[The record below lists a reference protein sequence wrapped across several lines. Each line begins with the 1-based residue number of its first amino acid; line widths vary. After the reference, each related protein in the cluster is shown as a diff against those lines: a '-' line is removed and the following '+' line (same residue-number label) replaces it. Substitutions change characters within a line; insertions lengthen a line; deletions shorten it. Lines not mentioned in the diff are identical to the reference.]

1 MAEIKICGLK
11 MDSDIDA
18 INRYE
23 PEYIGMV
30 MYFPKSSRNVTEE
43 LAQTLIRKIKTGI
56 NKVAVTVSPSLEQA
70 SVIKQLGFDYIQ
82 IHGDV
87 SKEVIDS
94 ITLPVIRAVNISE
107 KDSLGQFEKEL
118 EKIVRWDNIYGVLFD
133 AGTPGSGK
141 TFDWKSVEHIQETV
155 RKSGLK
161 LFLAGGLN
169 EHNVS
174 EAVGRVN
181 PDVVDVSS
189 GVEYD
194 DRPAGSGKDADK
206 IKSFIK
212 NARTLS

>member
-11 MDSDIDA
+11 IASDIDA
-18 INRYE
+18 VNLYE
-23 PEYIGMV
+23 PEYVGMV

-43 LAQTLIRKIKTGI
+43 LAKTLATKIKPGI
-56 NKVAVTVSPSLEQA
+56 NKVAVTVNPSLEQA
-70 SVIKQLGFDYIQ
+70 LTIKQIGFDYIQ

-87 SKEVIDS
+87 SQEVIDG
-94 ITLPVIRAVNISE
+94 ITLPVIRAINISE
-107 KDSLGQFEKEL
+107 NNSIGKFEKEL
-118 EKIVRWDNIYGVLFD
+118 EKLAVCNNIYGVLFD
-133 AGTPGSGK
+133 AGTPGSGR
-141 TFDWKSVEHIQETV
+141 TFDWTSIGRIQETV

-174 EAVGRVN
+174 EAVSRVN

-194 DRPAGSGKDADK
+194 DLPSGSGKDADK
-206 IKSFIK
+206 IKKFIE
-212 NARTLS
+212 NARILS

>member
-18 INRYE
+18 INKYE
-23 PEYIGMV
+23 PEYVGMV
-30 MYFPKSSRNVTEE
+30 IYFPKSSRNVTEE
-43 LAQTLIRKIKTGI
+43 LAQSLIWKIKTGI

-70 SVIKQLGFDYIQ
+70 SMIKRLGFDYIQ
-82 IHGDV
+82 IHG
-87 SKEVIDS
+87 SASQEVIDS

-107 KDSLGQFEKEL
+107 KNSLVQFEKEL

-141 TFDWKSVEHIQETV
+141 SFDWKSIERIQEIV

-169 EHNVS
+169 EQNVS
-174 EAVGRVN
+174 EAVSQVN

-206 IKSFIK
+206 IKKFI
-212 NARTLS
+212 NNVRTLS

>member
-18 INRYE
+18 INQFE
-23 PEYIGMV
+23 PEYAGMV
-30 MYFPKSSRNVTEE
+30 IYFPKSSRNVTEE
-43 LAQTLIRKIKTGI
+43 LAQSLIGKIKTGI

-70 SVIKQLGFDYIQ
+70 SMIKKLGFDYIQ

-87 SKEVIDS
+87 SQEVIDNT
-94 ITLPVIRAVNISE
+94 TLPIIRAVNISE
-107 KDSLGQFEKEL
+107 KDSPSQFEKEL

-141 TFDWKSVEHIQETV
+141 TFDWKSIERIQESV

-174 EAVGRVN
+174 EAVSQVN

-194 DRPAGSGKDADK
+194 DGPAGSGKDADK

-212 NARTLS
+212 NARALS

>member
-11 MDSDIDA
+11 IASDIDA
-18 INRYE
+18 VNLYE
-23 PEYIGMV
+23 PEYVGMV

-43 LAQTLIRKIKTGI
+43 LAKTLTTKIKPGI
-56 NKVAVTVSPSLEQA
+56 NKVAVTVNPSLEQA
-70 SVIKQLGFDYIQ
+70 LVIKQLGFDYIQ

-87 SKEVIDS
+87 SQEVIDG

-107 KDSLGQFEKEL
+107 NNSIGKFEKEL
-118 EKIVRWDNIYGVLFD
+118 EKLAVCNNIYGVLFD
-133 AGTPGSGK
+133 AGTPGSGR
-141 TFDWKSVEHIQETV
+141 TFDWTSIGRIQETV

-174 EAVGRVN
+174 EAVSRVN

-194 DRPAGSGKDADK
+194 DLPSGSGKDADK
-206 IKSFIK
+206 IKKFIE
-212 NARTLS
+212 NARILS

>member
-11 MDSDIDA
+11 IASDIDA
-18 INRYE
+18 VNLYE
-23 PEYIGMV
+23 PEYVGMV

-43 LAQTLIRKIKTGI
+43 LAKTLATKIKPGI
-56 NKVAVTVSPSLEQA
+56 NKVAVTVNPSLEQA
-70 SVIKQLGFDYIQ
+70 LTIKQIGFDYIQ

-87 SKEVIDS
+87 SQEVIDG
-94 ITLPVIRAVNISE
+94 ITLPVIRAINISE
-107 KDSLGQFEKEL
+107 NNSIGKFEKEL
-118 EKIVRWDNIYGVLFD
+118 EKLAVCNNIYGVLFD
-133 AGTPGSGK
+133 AGTPGSGR
-141 TFDWKSVEHIQETV
+141 TFDWTSIGRIQETV

-174 EAVGRVN
+174 EAVNLVN

-194 DRPAGSGKDADK
+194 DLPSGSGKDADK
-206 IKSFIK
+206 IKKFIE
-212 NARTLS
+212 NARILS

>member
-56 NKVAVTVSPSLEQA
+56 NKVAVTVSPSLEQT

-87 SKEVIDS
+87 SQEVIDS

-174 EAVGRVN
+174 EAVGQVN

>member
-11 MDSDIDA
+11 IASDIDA
-18 INRYE
+18 VNLYE
-23 PEYIGMV
+23 PEYVGMV

-43 LAQTLIRKIKTGI
+43 LAKTLATKIKPGI
-56 NKVAVTVSPSLEQA
+56 NKVAVTVNPSLEQA
-70 SVIKQLGFDYIQ
+70 LTIKQIGFDYIQ

-87 SKEVIDS
+87 SQEVIDG
-94 ITLPVIRAVNISE
+94 ITLPVIRAINISE
-107 KDSLGQFEKEL
+107 NNSIGKFEKEL
-118 EKIVRWDNIYGVLFD
+118 EKLAVCNNIYGVMFD
-133 AGTPGSGK
+133 AGTPGSGR
-141 TFDWKSVEHIQETV
+141 TFDWTSIGRMQETV

-174 EAVGRVN
+174 EAVSRVN

-194 DRPAGSGKDADK
+194 DLPSGSGKDADK
-206 IKSFIK
+206 IKKFIE
-212 NARTLS
+212 NARILS

>member
-11 MDSDIDA
+11 IASDIDA
-18 INRYE
+18 VNLYE
-23 PEYIGMV
+23 PEYVGMV

-43 LAQTLIRKIKTGI
+43 LAKTLATKIKPGI
-56 NKVAVTVSPSLEQA
+56 NKVAVTVNPSLEQA
-70 SVIKQLGFDYIQ
+70 LTIKQIGFDYIQ

-87 SKEVIDS
+87 SQEVIDG

-107 KDSLGQFEKEL
+107 NNSIGKFEKEL
-118 EKIVRWDNIYGVLFD
+118 EKLAVCNNIYGVMFD
-133 AGTPGSGK
+133 AGTPGSGR
-141 TFDWKSVEHIQETV
+141 TFDWTSIGRMQETV

-174 EAVGRVN
+174 EAVSRVN

-194 DRPAGSGKDADK
+194 DLPSGSGKDADK
-206 IKSFIK
+206 IKKFIE
-212 NARTLS
+212 NARILS

>member
-56 NKVAVTVSPSLEQA
+56 NKVAVTVSPSLEQT

>member
-11 MDSDIDA
+11 IASDIDA
-18 INRYE
+18 VNLYE
-23 PEYIGMV
+23 PEYVGMV

-43 LAQTLIRKIKTGI
+43 LAKTLTTKIKPGI
-56 NKVAVTVSPSLEQA
+56 NKVAVTVNPSLEQA
-70 SVIKQLGFDYIQ
+70 LVIKQLGFDYIQ

-87 SKEVIDS
+87 SQEVIDG

-107 KDSLGQFEKEL
+107 NNSIGKFEKEL
-118 EKIVRWDNIYGVLFD
+118 EKLAVCNNIYGVLFD
-133 AGTPGSGK
+133 AGTPGSGR
-141 TFDWKSVEHIQETV
+141 TFDWTGIGRIQETV

-169 EHNVS
+169 EHNVL
-174 EAVGRVN
+174 EAVNRVN

-194 DRPAGSGKDADK
+194 DLPSGSGKDADK
-206 IKSFIK
+206 IKKFIE
-212 NARTLS
+212 NARILS